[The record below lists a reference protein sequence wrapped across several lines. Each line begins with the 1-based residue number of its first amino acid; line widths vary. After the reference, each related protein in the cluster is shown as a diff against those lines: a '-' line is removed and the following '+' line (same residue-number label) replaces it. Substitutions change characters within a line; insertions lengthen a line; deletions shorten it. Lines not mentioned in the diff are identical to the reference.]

1 MIFHCPYLQSDETRH
16 SADCTKCRHKTRAQN
31 LRDEAERVNVHYYEK
46 LLPENHAEQMAVSYE
61 LRLPPLLGLQRDAL
75 KILARDLCV
84 PEGYTQ
90 SHEMRGFWAHEDRLA
105 PWLQAAG
112 LVGALGSTT
121 KSFRAS
127 RYQAQHV
134 TKRETAAATTEPL
147 FCHHCDSRLPQLLGP
162 ALGNVLARLQEVYI
176 QGFKLNGEAFLSTPV
191 FEEMWDKLRRSFPR
205 DVVKEGPASSS
216 DEEGLIQAN
225 ATLEVHPMHFSMGPQ
240 GSLLYVLVALAG
252 DGHYVQLYVLVAL
265 AGDGHYIQ
273 LAQHVHHA
281 MDHISD

>member
-1 MIFHCPYLQSDETRH
+1 M
-16 SADCTKCRHKTRAQN
+16 
-31 LRDEAERVNVHYYEK
+31 V
-46 LLPENHAEQMAVSYE
+46 YE
-61 LRLPPLLGLQRDAL
+61 LPKFNIKSKRNIGLSSFTKSLHFIFFYVQIYTYIHKIVPKVEQNRGEMKMSRKGPLPASPCHEETGSCAPSGRCP
-75 KILARDLCV
+75 R
-84 PEGYTQ
+84 ETQ
-90 SHEMRGFWAHEDRLA
+90 PAVAISSIGPSPGSSHEMRGFWAHEDRLA

-252 DGHYVQLYVLVAL
+252 DGQYV
-265 AGDGHYIQ
+265 Q
-273 LAQHVHHA
+273 LAQHVHHV
-281 MDHISD
+281 SKS